1 MISKEVFCTALRL
14 RDKQFDKDCEVIA
27 FFDEQ
32 YEAKSRLFLEAP
44 EYLYNAL
51 YSLLAEAFG
60 VASAVFND
68 SIGLENYEEDEVFRF
83 EIKREDG
90 TLETLYTYEAFY
102 DYLLE
107 RRA

>member
-1 MISKEVFCTALRL
+1 MMAFINSENEWRKTMISKEVFCTALRL
-14 RDKQFDKDCEVIA
+14 WDKQFDKDCEVIA

-68 SIGLENYEEDEVFRF
+68 SITSIVFNKWFFRSN
-83 EIKREDG
+83 
-90 TLETLYTYEAFY
+90 
-102 DYLLE
+102 
-107 RRA
+107 